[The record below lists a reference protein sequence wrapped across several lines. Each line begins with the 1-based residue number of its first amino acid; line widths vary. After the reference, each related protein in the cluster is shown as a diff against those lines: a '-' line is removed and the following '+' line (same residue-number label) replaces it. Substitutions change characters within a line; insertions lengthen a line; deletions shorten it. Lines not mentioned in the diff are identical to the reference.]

1 MSGHS
6 KWAQI
11 KHQKAASD
19 AKRGQLFSKLSKT
32 LTLAA
37 REGGADPAANAKLRE
52 AVAKAKEANMPSDTI
67 ERAIQ
72 KAAGSAAAGG
82 NLEPFLYE
90 AYGPGGV
97 ALLIEGTADNRNRS
111 AQKIKHLLS
120 EHGAKWAEPGSV
132 QWAFRRTEQGPA
144 SPQGGWEA
152 QEHSKIALSQ
162 EDQKKL
168 DGLLEALG
176 KQEDVQAIY
185 SNV

>member
-52 AVAKAKEANMPSDTI
+52 AIAKAKEANMPSDTI

-162 EDQKKL
+162 EDQK
-168 DGLLEALG
+168 
-176 KQEDVQAIY
+176 
-185 SNV
+185 N